1 VDDLAQVQGVGELV
15 LGWDILEDDS
25 VRRRLVQRIGGDLRG
40 VSRVHIGTGRIGR
53 RTYYFAG
60 GKREELPFLGDS
72 WVVHHEILDAGEDD
86 GDVWREASLGAQS
99 GGGKALRRKS

>member
-1 VDDLAQVQGVGELV
+1 VRGIVDLV

-25 VRRRLVQRIGGDLRG
+25 ARRRLVQCIGGDLRG

-53 RTYYFAG
+53 RTYYLAW

-72 WVVHHEILDAGEDD
+72 WVVRHEILDAGEDD
-86 GDVWREASLGAQS
+86 GDVWRETSLGAQ
-99 GGGKALRRKS
+99 GGGSKALGRKS